1 MLRLHPPHTIQIHT
15 HLDIVALWAS
25 TGGEA
30 GGDASPLDHFP
41 WHITVWCGWPQLP
54 CSSLH
59 RLVLASSS
67 CCCTLLWTPP
77 ICKCQPSRE
86 GGMAGRGLLFMW
98 CYVMQEESME
108 EFVTTVVWK
117 GTGQDWCRDMGEWG
131 RNNYNTNEDN
141 TADCHLNA
149 TSAACYHFE
158 GLLEFHSRVWF
169 VQRPQCGKSDG
180 GLKHHW
186 FNITL

>member
-1 MLRLHPPHTIQIHT
+1 MLRLHPPLHTIQIHTHT
-15 HLDIVALWAS
+15 HLDIVALWRS

-30 GGDASPLDHFP
+30 GGDASPQDHFP

-98 CYVMQEESME
+98 CYVMREESME
-108 EFVTTVVWK
+108 KFVTTVVWK
-117 GTGQDWCRDMGEWG
+117 GTGHENEIMIIPIKTILQTVSSKCNFSSLLSLWG
-131 RNNYNTNEDN
+131 FAGISQQGVVCSE
-141 TADCHLNA
+141 A
-149 TSAACYHFE
+149 SVQQ
-158 GLLEFHSRVWF
+158 VW
-169 VQRPQCGKSDG
+169 RGTER
-180 GLKHHW
+180 